1 MRSLLD
7 PRGILIERTI
17 MREQLQARLEE
28 LKREFETGQAR
39 LRELEA
45 QEARL
50 RETMLRISGAI
61 QVLEEEL
68 AGTQAATQAEGG
80 EAPAG

>member
-1 MRSLLD
+1 
-7 PRGILIERTI
+7 
-17 MREQLQARLEE
+17 MREQLLTRLEE
-28 LKREFETGQAR
+28 LKREFEAGGAR

-45 QEARL
+45 EQARL

-68 AGTQAATQAEGG
+68 AGAQQGQPEDVEETSARAG
-80 EAPAG
+80 ERGA

>member
-1 MRSLLD
+1 
-7 PRGILIERTI
+7 
-17 MREQLQARLEE
+17 MREQLRARLEE

-45 QEARL
+45 QEAQL
-50 RETMLRISGAI
+50 RQTLLRISGAI

-68 AGTQAATQAEGG
+68 SKDEGG
-80 EAPAG
+80 EGANGDAAEAG

>member
-1 MRSLLD
+1 
-7 PRGILIERTI
+7 
-17 MREQLQARLEE
+17 MREQLQERVEE

-39 LRELEA
+39 LRELET

-61 QVLEEEL
+61 QVLEEAL
-68 AGTQAATQAEGG
+68 AGSQAAPEEGG
-80 EAPAG
+80 ENAAPDGERGA

>member
-1 MRSLLD
+1 
-7 PRGILIERTI
+7 
-17 MREQLQARLEE
+17 MRERLQARLEE
-28 LKREFETGQAR
+28 LKRDFETGQAR

-68 AGTQAATQAEGG
+68 SQAQTERAAADDSSDLSAEAGRRGA
-80 EAPAG
+80 

>member
-1 MRSLLD
+1 MLD
-7 PRGILIERTI
+7 ARGILIERTT

-39 LRELEA
+39 LRELET

-68 AGTQAATQAEGG
+68 AQTQGADEDKGA
-80 EAPAG
+80 APAA